1 MPGTQTDRQIWPL
14 VVAHRGASAV
24 YPENTLE
31 SFEGAIEAG
40 ADMVELDVRLTAD
53 HVPIV
58 LHDADVSLTTDGSGF
73 VHQLTLAEVKALDA
87 SRGGSPPVRIPTLR
101 EALDTLSGR
110 VGVDI
115 ELKNLPGEPSFDYP
129 REMASHAVL
138 ELLDT
143 VGFVGPV
150 LVSSFSWLSI
160 ERVRELAPDL
170 PTGFITTALID
181 PLAALVYA
189 RSKGHAWV
197 LPQAPAVLSAGEN
210 FVRLAH
216 DSGLRVGTW
225 TIDDPDVIAELFGM
239 GVDAVATND
248 PASAIPA
255 RDARRRSGK
264 D

>member
-1 MPGTQTDRQIWPL
+1 MAGKQTDRQIWPL
-14 VVAHRGASAV
+14 VVAHRGASAL

-31 SFEGAIEAG
+31 AFEGAIDAG
-40 ADMVELDVRLTAD
+40 ADMVELDVRLTSD
-53 HVPIV
+53 RVPIV
-58 LHDADVSLTTDGSGF
+58 LHDADVSLTTNGAGF
-73 VHQLTLAEVKALDA
+73 VHELTLAEVKALDV
-87 SRGGSPPVRIPTLR
+87 SKGGSPPVRIPTLR
-101 EALDTLSGR
+101 EVLETLSGR
-110 VGVDI
+110 IGVDI

-129 REMASHAVL
+129 REMAAHAVL

-143 VGFVGPV
+143 VGFAGPV
-150 LVSSFSWLSI
+150 LLSSFSWLSI
-160 ERVRELAPDL
+160 ERIRELDPEI

-181 PLAALVYA
+181 PGAALVYA
-189 RSKGHAWV
+189 SSKGHAWV
-197 LPQAPAVLSAGEN
+197 LPQAPAVLSVGAT
-210 FVRLAH
+210 FVKMAH

-225 TIDDPDVIAELFGM
+225 TIDDPGVIEDLFGM